1 MTLVLKKACKWFAV
15 FSLLLVASCSDNS
28 TTENASATMDDVK
41 EVSRDI
47 IGNNAFLY
55 YKNYDVAVNFYGN
68 IMGFK
73 NVFEFPGFAIIYQTS
88 PTTFITLVN
97 DDGTGRGMHSADE
110 PKTIAIALLTDQV
123 DGWYAYAVSQNMDI
137 RNPPKPLGDSPHN
150 GFLVTDPGGYIL
162 EFEYF
167 APHEE
172 NVQFI
177 PLLDASENIYVEAG
191 QNSTRPANLGF
202 KASIYWLYHKDA
214 KEAADF
220 YRDVMGLNMIVKQ
233 PFSDIYTSSRT
244 GYIGLVLDGVG
255 IHKASHDKAV
265 NVGFMT
271 SNAQAWFDYLKDQPT
286 FKLRT
291 QELFH
296 EADEEGNNL
305 IDIVIGYDP
314 DNYYIEIDQ
323 FLDVE
328 ANKAILETLKQ
339 K

>member
-1 MTLVLKKACKWFAV
+1 MNKISKFILVITFGLISACAHNGT
-15 FSLLLVASCSDNS
+15 SEN
-28 TTENASATMDDVK
+28 TEATMDDVE
-41 EVSRDI
+41 EVTRDI

-55 YKNYDVAVNFYGN
+55 YKNWDEAVHFYGN
-68 IMGFK
+68 TLGFK

-123 DGWYAYAVSQNMDI
+123 DAWYEYAAAQNMDI
-137 RNPPKPLGDSPHN
+137 RNPPRVLGDSPHN

-167 APHEE
+167 APHAE
-172 NVQFI
+172 NVKFI
-177 PLLDASENIYVEAG
+177 PLLDASENIFVEAETD
-191 QNSTRPANLGF
+191 SSRPADLGF

-220 YRDVMGLNMIVKQ
+220 YRDVMGLEMIVEQ

-244 GYIGLVLDGVG
+244 GYIGLVLDGEG
-255 IHKASHDKAV
+255 IHDASHDKAV
-265 NVGFMT
+265 NVGFITT
-271 SNAQAWFDYLKDQPT
+271 SAQAWFDHLKDEPT
-286 FKLRT
+286 FELRT
-291 QELFH
+291 KELFH
-296 EADEEGNNL
+296 EADADGNKL

-314 DNYYIEIDQ
+314 DNYFIEIDE

-328 ANKAILETLKQ
+328 ANKAIREAVGLR
-339 K
+339 

>member
-1 MTLVLKKACKWFAV
+1 MPKIIKRMILILSCAAI
-15 FSLLLVASCSDNS
+15 SACSDNA
-28 TTENASATMDDVK
+28 TTETEQPTMDEVK
-41 EVSRDI
+41 EVTRDI
-47 IGNNAFLY
+47 IGNNAYLY
-55 YKNYDVAVNFYGN
+55 YKNYDEAVHFYGSS
-68 IMGFK
+68 MGFK

-97 DDGTGRGMHSADE
+97 DDGSGRGMHSADE

-123 DGWYAYAVSQNMDI
+123 DAWYEYAASQNMDI

-172 NVQFI
+172 NVKFI

-191 QNSTRPANLGF
+191 QESTRPSELGF
-202 KASIYWLYHKDA
+202 KASIYWLYHKNA
-214 KEAADF
+214 TEAADF
-220 YRDVMGLNMIVKQ
+220 YRDVMGLEMIVKQ

-255 IHKASHDKAV
+255 IHPATHDKAV

-271 SNAQAWFDYLKDQPT
+271 SNAQAWFDHLKDEPT
-286 FKLRT
+286 FELRT
-291 QELFH
+291 EKLFH
-296 EADEEGNNL
+296 ESGADGTVL

-328 ANKAILETLKQ
+328 ANKAIREAIGQ
-339 K
+339 

>member
-1 MTLVLKKACKWFAV
+1 MLAAFALI
-15 FSLLLVASCSDNS
+15 SACSDNGAS
-28 TTENASATMDDVK
+28 ENNEPTMDDVK
-41 EVSRDI
+41 EMTRDI

-55 YKNYDVAVNFYGN
+55 YKDYDGAVDFYN
-68 IMGFK
+68 NTMGFK
-73 NVFEFPGFAIIYQTS
+73 NVFEFPGFAMIVQTS
-88 PTTFITLVN
+88 PTTFITVVN
-97 DDGTGRGMHSADE
+97 DNGRGMHTSEE

-123 DGWYAYAVSQNMDI
+123 DAWYEYAVSQNMDI
-137 RNPPKPLGDSPHN
+137 RNPPRPLGDSPHN

-172 NVQFI
+172 NVKFI

-191 QNSTRPANLGF
+191 QQSTRPADLGF

-220 YRDVMGLNMIVKQ
+220 YRDVMGLEMIVVQ

-244 GYIGLVLDGVG
+244 GYIGLVLDGRG
-255 IHKASHDKAV
+255 IHPASHEKAV
-265 NVGFMT
+265 NVGFLT
-271 SNAQAWFDYLKDQPT
+271 SNAAAWFDHLKDEPT
-286 FKLRT
+286 FELRT
-291 QELFH
+291 EELYH
-296 EADEEGNNL
+296 EAGEDGTVL

-314 DNYYIEIDQ
+314 DNYYIEINQ

-328 ANKAILETLKQ
+328 ANKAIREAVGQ
-339 K
+339 

>member
-1 MTLVLKKACKWFAV
+1 MPQIIYRIFIVISLITISAC
-15 FSLLLVASCSDNS
+15 SQS
-28 TTENASATMDDVK
+28 NAQQDMDDVK
-41 EVSRDI
+41 EVTRDI

-55 YKNYDVAVNFYGN
+55 YRNYDEAVNFYGN
-68 IMGFK
+68 SMGFK

-97 DDGTGRGMHSADE
+97 DDGSGRGMHSADE

-123 DGWYAYAVSQNMDI
+123 EEWYAYAVSQNMDI

-172 NVQFI
+172 NVKFI
-177 PLLDASENIYVEAG
+177 PLLDNSKNIYVEVG
-191 QNSTRPANLGF
+191 QESTRPAELGF

-214 KEAADF
+214 VAAADF
-220 YRDVMGLNMIVKQ
+220 YSDVMGLEMIVKQ
-233 PFSDIYTSSRT
+233 PFSDIYTSSPT

-255 IHKASHDKAV
+255 IHSASHEKAV
-265 NVGFMT
+265 NVGFLT
-271 SNAQAWFDYLKDQPT
+271 SNAQAWFDHLKDQPT
-286 FKLRT
+286 FELRT
-291 QELFH
+291 KELYH
-296 EADEEGNNL
+296 ESGADGTIL

-314 DNYYIEIDQ
+314 DNYYIEIDE
-323 FLDVE
+323 FLDVK
-328 ANKAILETLKQ
+328 ANDAIRSAVGQ
-339 K
+339 